1 MELIDKQIDLEE
13 LKLKLVYDRS
23 GNESDNIII
32 RRLFWT
38 LNLPVLRVTKDKFFI
53 EREASKIGDKL
64 KNVKNILME
73 KLFDDQGQ
81 HMLEPLLNIL
91 MNSEEFRLSN
101 LVVNFDGFKQV
112 LLNKS
117 SAINAFMENSMFA
130 NEQTIDVT
138 SIPWHKKHKVISFAS
153 PTSQLSPE

>member
-1 MELIDKQIDLEE
+1 M
-13 LKLKLVYDRS
+13 KLVYDRS

-73 KLFDDQGQ
+73 KLFDDQG
-81 HMLEPLLNIL
+81 
-91 MNSEEFRLSN
+91 
-101 LVVNFDGFKQV
+101 
-112 LLNKS
+112 
-117 SAINAFMENSMFA
+117 
-130 NEQTIDVT
+130 
-138 SIPWHKKHKVISFAS
+138 
-153 PTSQLSPE
+153 

>member
-1 MELIDKQIDLEE
+1 
-13 LKLKLVYDRS
+13 LKLVYDRS

-73 KLFDDQGQ
+73 KLFDDQG
-81 HMLEPLLNIL
+81 
-91 MNSEEFRLSN
+91 
-101 LVVNFDGFKQV
+101 
-112 LLNKS
+112 
-117 SAINAFMENSMFA
+117 
-130 NEQTIDVT
+130 
-138 SIPWHKKHKVISFAS
+138 
-153 PTSQLSPE
+153 